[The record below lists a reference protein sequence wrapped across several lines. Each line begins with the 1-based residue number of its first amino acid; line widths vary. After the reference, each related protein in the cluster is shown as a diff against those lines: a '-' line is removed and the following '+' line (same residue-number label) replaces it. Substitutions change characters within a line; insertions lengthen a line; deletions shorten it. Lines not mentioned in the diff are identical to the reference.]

1 MEEYVA
7 EDVIEDKEKVIDQLM
22 QNHGQDILQLVFS
35 YVKNKAAAEDLT
47 QEIFIKCYQKLDT
60 YDGKSKLKTWLWRI
74 AINHCKDF
82 LKSWYTRNVFT
93 DGYEYFQKVTNQ
105 DDVENTVIQ
114 NSEDRELMVVVM
126 ELPVKYREVIY
137 LFYYEDLSLKEVS
150 MVTGKNLN
158 TVKTRL
164 RKARKLLRKKL
175 EG

>member
-35 YVKNKAAAEDLT
+35 YVKDKEAAEDLT

-93 DGYEYFQKVTNQ
+93 DGYEYFQKVINQ

-126 ELPVKYREVIY
+126 ELSVKYREVIY